1 MTYHQSSLRAEVR
14 VARKAF
20 ATMTIVSFIA
30 VVSSSHGWAESTKS
44 KASKTARSMSLAASP
59 VEVVL
64 DAVVASVD
72 EKPITLSELGNRLT
86 PPRKLSLQELRT
98 DAEAQKV
105 LDALTFERVLEA
117 EATVKRVSV
126 VDTEVDEYINEVA
139 ARNSLS
145 RPEFEAVLAKE
156 GKSIAW
162 YKRQIRTDILRTKL
176 ASTIVRGGISIS
188 DGEIDE
194 YLSNHPSFKSEGATV
209 KLRLITISAE
219 GRSPEDM
226 AARVK
231 SVQDA
236 LESGTPFAEV
246 ATKMSDSSNSSEG
259 GLLGVVAEK
268 DLSGDIFD
276 AVMSLET
283 GKHSAPVVSDTTTQI
298 FFVEQRFGS
307 HDGEHDQEE
316 TKAAMREEARATIQ
330 KQKSEEK
337 LAAYFSTELLKAHS
351 VDKKF

>member
-1 MTYHQSSLRAEVR
+1 MTYQQSSLRTADR
-14 VARKAF
+14 ISLKPF
-20 ATMTIVSFIA
+20 TSMA
-30 VVSSSHGWAESTKS
+30 VIGALAVTLCSPAWAESRKKKS
-44 KASKTARSMSLAASP
+44 HKTAPAIHVATSP
-59 VEVVL
+59 VEIVL

-86 PPRKLSLQELRT
+86 PPRKLSLQELKG
-98 DAEAQKV
+98 DVEAQKA

-117 EATVKRVSV
+117 EATVKRISV
-126 VDTEVDEYINEVA
+126 VDAEVDEYINEVA

-176 ASTIVRGGISIS
+176 ASTIVRGGISVS

-209 KLRLITISAE
+209 KLRVITISAE
-219 GRSPEDM
+219 GRSSEDM

-236 LESGTPFAEV
+236 LESGTSFAEV
-246 ATKMSDSSNSSEG
+246 ATKMSDSSNSSDG

-307 HDGEHDQEE
+307 QDGEHDEEE

-330 KQKSEEK
+330 KQKSEQK

>member
-1 MTYHQSSLRAEVR
+1 MTYQQSSLRTEDR
-14 VARKAF
+14 ISLKPL
-20 ATMTIVSFIA
+20 TGMA
-30 VVSSSHGWAESTKS
+30 VIGVLTVTLCSNGWAESRKN
-44 KASKTARSMSLAASP
+44 KPHKTAPAINIAASP
-59 VEVVL
+59 VEIVL

-86 PPRKLSLQELRT
+86 PPRKLSLQELRA
-98 DAEAQKV
+98 DAEAQKA

-117 EATVKRVSV
+117 EATVKRISV
-126 VDTEVDEYINEVA
+126 VDAEVDEYINEVA

-176 ASTIVRGGISIS
+176 ASTIVRGGISVS

-194 YLSNHPSFKSEGATV
+194 YVANNPSFKSEGATV
-209 KLRLITISAE
+209 KLRVITISAE
-219 GRSPEDM
+219 GRTSEDM

-231 SVQDA
+231 SAQDA

-276 AVMSLET
+276 AVMSLEP
-283 GKHSAPVVSDTTTQI
+283 GKHSAPVVSETTTQI

-307 HDGEHDQEE
+307 EDGEHDEE
-316 TKAAMREEARATIQ
+316 QSKAAMREEARGTIQ
-330 KQKSEEK
+330 KQKSEQK
-337 LAAYFSTELLKAHS
+337 LAAYFSTELLKTHS

>member
-1 MTYHQSSLRAEVR
+1 MTYKQPSLRTVDR
-14 VARKAF
+14 RSHKAL
-20 ATMTIVSFIA
+20 AAITTVCVIA
-30 VVSSSHGWAESTKS
+30 VPLCSDGWAESS
-44 KASKTARSMSLAASP
+44 KKKVSKVAHETAAPSAP

-98 DAEAQKV
+98 DAEAQKA

-117 EATVKRVSV
+117 EATTKRISV
-126 VDTEVDEYINEVA
+126 VDAEVDEYINEVA

-145 RPEFEAVLAKE
+145 RSEFEAVLAKE
-156 GKSIAW
+156 GKSVTW

-176 ASTIVRGGISIS
+176 ASTIVRGGISVS

-194 YLSNHPSFKSEGATV
+194 YLSNHPTFKSEGATV
-209 KLRLITISAE
+209 KLRVITISPE
-219 GRSPEDM
+219 GRTTDDM

-236 LESGTPFAEV
+236 LESGTPFTEV
-246 ATKMSDSSNSSEG
+246 ATKMSDSSNSSDG

-268 DLSGDIFD
+268 DLSSDIFD
-276 AVMSLET
+276 AIMSLEA
-283 GKHSAPVVSDTTTQI
+283 GKHSAPVVSDKGTQI

-307 HDGEHDQEE
+307 QDGEHDEDAA
-316 TKAAMREEARATIQ
+316 KAAMREEARATIQ
-330 KQKSEEK
+330 KQKSEQK
-337 LAAYFSTELLKAHS
+337 LAAYFSTELLQAHS

>member
-1 MTYHQSSLRAEVR
+1 MITAGF
-14 VARKAF
+14 VAG
-20 ATMTIVSFIA
+20 
-30 VVSSSHGWAESTKS
+30 VSSSIGWAEPSKNKTS
-44 KASKTARSMSLAASP
+44 KATRVTNSGASP
-59 VEVVL
+59 LEVVL

-98 DAEAQKV
+98 DAEAQKA

-117 EATVKRVSV
+117 EATTKRISV
-126 VDTEVDEYINEVA
+126 VDAEIDEYINEVA

-145 RPEFEAVLAKE
+145 RGEFEAVLAKE
-156 GKSIAW
+156 GKSITW

-176 ASTIVRGGISIS
+176 ASTIVRGGISVS

-194 YLSNHPSFKSEGATV
+194 YLSNHPTFKSEGASV
-209 KLRLITISAE
+209 KLRVITISPE
-219 GRSPEDM
+219 GRTPEDM

-236 LESGTPFAEV
+236 LESGTPFVEV
-246 ATKMSDSSNSSEG
+246 AAKMSDSSNSSEG

-268 DLSGDIFD
+268 DLSSEIFD

-283 GKHSAPVVSDTTTQI
+283 GKHSAPVVSDKATQI

-307 HDGEHDQEE
+307 QDGEHDEDE
-316 TKAAMREEARATIQ
+316 TKEAMREEARATIQ
-330 KQKSEEK
+330 KQKSEQK
-337 LAAYFSTELLKAHS
+337 LAAYFSTELLQAHS